1 MFSNLFQKSKI
12 NYASFEDVQFA
23 VKYPEQFIIINTL
36 PIHEQD
42 FLIYNTLSYEK
53 EEQVLNGLLNAYD
66 LKSKY
71 FIVYGKNCND
81 ESVEQ
86 KYRQISE
93 LGFTQV
99 YLYGGGMFE
108 WLLLQDIY
116 EKDEFNTTN
125 YTLDLLKFKPMRN
138 ITGRLL

>member
-1 MFSNLFQKSKI
+1 MFSIFQKSKI
-12 NYASFEDVQFA
+12 NYVSFEDVQFA

-36 PIHEQD
+36 PIHEQE

-53 EEQVLNGLLNAYD
+53 EEQVLNDLLNAYD

-71 FIVYGKNCND
+71 LIVYGKNCND
-81 ESVEQ
+81 ESVEK

-93 LGFTQV
+93 LGFTHV

-108 WLLLQDIY
+108 WLLLQDVY
-116 EKDEFNTTN
+116 GKDEFNTTN
-125 YTLDLLKFKPMRN
+125 YTLDLLKFKPIRN